1 MNIEVFSHSKY
12 KTSSKPGDDMLLV
25 IPDKVYAVFDGAT
38 DPTGA
43 SYNGESSGR
52 FAARIAAQTIASL
65 TMAGDVSAL
74 TVAEVL
80 ASVSDAVS
88 AEAIRMQASHPPS
101 TTAAVVFDLGD
112 QYRVMMGGDTGIRIN
127 GTEVHQYHKR
137 IDAVSTAAR
146 VSIFTTLLGRG
157 MPGDEAEMTTRLII
171 FGGVADAVS
180 KGILSQAEAEASI
193 AAAAVAAGLQEQP
206 DIAREFVMGGIRTQ
220 QGYANRSD
228 HVLGFASLNGK
239 DMIMDGIADFTVPKA
254 GVQSLEIF
262 SDGYLTQPAGVT
274 VADWE
279 REFARVE
286 SLDFHKNGA
295 YPAVKGSTSLEFCD
309 DRTIVTIFQP

>member
-12 KTSSKPGDDMLLV
+12 KIASKPGDDMLLI

-52 FAARIAAQTIASL
+52 FAARIAAQTVAHIAMS
-65 TMAGDVSAL
+65 GDVADM
-74 TVAEVL
+74 TVTEVL
-80 ASVSDAVS
+80 AQVSNAVS

-112 QYRVMMGGDTGIRIN
+112 HYRLMMGGDTGIRIN
-127 GTEVHQYHKR
+127 GHEVHQYHKL
-137 IDAVSTAAR
+137 IDTVSTAAR
-146 VSIFTTLLGRG
+146 VSVFTTLLARG
-157 MPGDEAEMTTRLII
+157 MPGDEAEMTTRSII

-180 KGILSQAEAEASI
+180 RGVLSVMEAEAST
-193 AAAAVAAGLQEQP
+193 AAATLAAGLEQQP

-220 QGYANRSD
+220 QGYANRAD

-239 DMIMDGIADFTVPKA
+239 NMILDGIADFTLAKTDVT
-254 GVQSLEIF
+254 SLEIF
-262 SDGYLTQPAGVT
+262 SDGYLSLPQGVR

-279 REFARVE
+279 DEFARVE
-286 SLDFHKNGA
+286 ALDFHKTGA

-309 DRTIVTIFQP
+309 DRTIVSIFRP